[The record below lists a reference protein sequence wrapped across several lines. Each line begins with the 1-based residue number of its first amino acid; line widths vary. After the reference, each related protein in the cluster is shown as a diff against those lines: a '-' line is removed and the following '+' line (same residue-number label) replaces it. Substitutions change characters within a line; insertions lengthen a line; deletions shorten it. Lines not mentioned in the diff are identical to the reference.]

1 MGNFTAVNLARPATL
16 MVLATVV
23 TIANAVSQPTD
34 VDVWSPS
41 GLFHRFPACEK
52 ERCQL
57 G

>member
-1 MGNFTAVNLARPATL
+1 MGSVTAVNLARPATP

-23 TIANAVSQPTD
+23 TIANVVSQLT
-34 VDVWSPS
+34 DVWSPS
-41 GLFHRFPACEK
+41 GLFHRLPACEK

>member
-1 MGNFTAVNLARPATL
+1 MGNFIAVNLARPATL

-41 GLFHRFPACEK
+41 GLFHRLPACEK